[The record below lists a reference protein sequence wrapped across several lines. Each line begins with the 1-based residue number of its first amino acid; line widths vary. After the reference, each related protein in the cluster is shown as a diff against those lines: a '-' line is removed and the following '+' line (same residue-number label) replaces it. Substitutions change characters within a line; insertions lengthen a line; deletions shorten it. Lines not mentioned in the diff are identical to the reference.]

1 MPFPY
6 ERYKTLTTPLKI
18 SYPAGEEARARWVSR
33 TIDRA
38 NELLAQLLGRPVP
51 KMEILLVASADWEEV
66 PQELAEDFAEP
77 GANGPVKPLPYWTD
91 DMQSSYLVIPTELDP
106 IVGEPTQEKLAFL
119 LYHELIR
126 AFLEND
132 PRPWPEEYPLW
143 ADEWQLQ
150 FAAVWLSQQ
159 INGQQGVVNKDLH
172 EQYAEIFEP
181 EEDGKTPITVRGFD
195 WYDDTSPEDY
205 LCFDLLLEQFATDL
219 LKHYSPDVLPRFL
232 ALYRKDYSV
241 LLSDDV
247 TEMLGSVLGP
257 GGVEWLD
264 GLVYF

>member
-6 ERYKTLTTPLKI
+6 ERYELLAEPLRVF
-18 SYPAGEEARARWVSR
+18 YPTGEEAQARWVAQ
-33 TIDRA
+33 TIDA
-38 NELLAQLLGRPVP
+38 AGKLLTTLLEQPMP
-51 KMEILLVASADWEEV
+51 EMEILLVASADWGTA
-66 PQELAEDFAEP
+66 PPEDFAEP
-77 GANGPVKPLPYWTD
+77 GTDGVNKTLPYWAD
-91 DMQSSYLVIPTELDP
+91 AIHSSYIVIPTELDP
-106 IVGEPTQEKLAFL
+106 IVGAPAQEKLAFL
-119 LYHELIR
+119 LYHELTR

-132 PRPWPEEYPLW
+132 PRPWPDEYPLW

-159 INGQQGVVNKDLH
+159 INGQQGIVTRDLH
-172 EQYAEIFEP
+172 QKYAEIFEP
-181 EEDGKTPITVRGFD
+181 EEDGKTPMTVRSFD

-205 LCFDLLLEQFATDL
+205 LCFDLLLELFAANL
-219 LKHYSPDVLPRFL
+219 LKHYGPEVLPRFL
-232 ALYRKDYSV
+232 ILYRKDHRV

-257 GGVEWLD
+257 GGIEWLE

>member
-1 MPFPY
+1 MSMLFPY
-6 ERYKTLTTPLKI
+6 ERYESLAEPMRVF
-18 SYPAGEEARARWVSR
+18 YPTGEEAQARWVSQ
-33 TIDRA
+33 TIDNA
-38 NELLAQLLGRPVP
+38 GKLLISLLNQPMPG
-51 KMEILLVASADWEEV
+51 MEILLVSSADWGAA
-66 PQELAEDFAEP
+66 PPEDFCSA
-77 GANGPVKPLPYWTD
+77 GDDGLNKPLPYWADATH
-91 DMQSSYLVIPTELDP
+91 SSYIVIPTELDP

-119 LYHELIR
+119 LYHELTR

-132 PRPWPEEYPLW
+132 PRPWPDEYPLW

-150 FAAVWLSQQ
+150 FAATWLSQQ
-159 INGQQGVVNKDLH
+159 INGQQGIVTRDLH
-172 EQYAEIFEP
+172 QKYAEIFEP

-205 LCFDLLLEQFATDL
+205 LCFDLLLEQFAADL
-219 LKHYSPDVLPRFL
+219 LKHYGPEVLPCFL
-232 ALYRKDYSV
+232 ALYRKDHRV

-257 GGVEWLD
+257 GGIEWLE